1 MNEMIINEFAG
12 TNIHTFMWNGKP
24 CWIANE
30 ILSVFDYADSSKTI
44 QQCIQAEE
52 FEINIEYDV
61 LRGLELK
68 NFKELVNKVT
78 TSEVVTSLKYVPQ
91 LIIFY
96 EDGLYGFL
104 QYTDKPIG
112 VKFRKWLRNE
122 VLPSIRKYGFYA
134 TDQFLENPD
143 YAIKV
148 FQELKEE
155 RLKNKRLEEHFHK
168 TESFASFGRAIASS
182 RDGILIGNYAKI
194 LKNTN
199 VKIGQNRLFR
209 WLRSNGYLIKNGA
222 RKNTPTQK
230 SIDLDLLVLEEMT
243 ILTSNG
249 STVQL
254 KTLVTGKGQKYFY
267 GLLKKDFEIKDKL
280 LFDSF
285 DLSVLRI
292 IKNRLVE
299 SGLTPDMMD
308 DSTEFLEL
316 VFSYSQLIRE
326 IKAVKQ
332 FWYDI

>member
-30 ILSVFDYADSSKTI
+30 IVGLFGYADPSTTI
-44 QQCIQAEE
+44 GQCIEAEE
-52 FEINIEYDV
+52 FEIEFEYNILIKED
-61 LRGLELK
+61 LK
-68 NFKELVNKVT
+68 TFKKLVNQQTKSELVRQNVNR
-78 TSEVVTSLKYVPQ
+78 

-104 QYTDKPIG
+104 QYTNKAIG

-326 IKAVKQ
+326 IKAAKK